1 MSGRKDFA
9 KKKTMSRQNNVM
21 SSEINSGVH
30 NNLFQNL
37 TTAVVAAATKKDEFS
52 VQENPH
58 HHVNTLANY
67 TNMTTLG
74 KNIVFF
80 SFQMYFR
87 TLLLSLRSGIIFV

>member
-1 MSGRKDFA
+1 M
-9 KKKTMSRQNNVM
+9 TRQNIVM

-74 KNIVFF
+74 KNFGF
-80 SFQMYFR
+80 LSLQMYFH

>member
-1 MSGRKDFA
+1 
-9 KKKTMSRQNNVM
+9 M

-74 KNIVFF
+74 KKLVFLACKCIF
-80 SFQMYFR
+80 
-87 TLLLSLRSGIIFV
+87 TLYCCHCAVGLYLSENVEAVYQLTWPALKDNNE